1 MSDTAGEL
9 KAARHNGSVEPYGG
23 QPKMYYYKP
32 WGDKVLLP
40 SDPWSM
46 QQYLGKGYTFAPPV
60 NPTPRPAAPEMA
72 NYTEGAKQPDGTG
85 SSGEV
90 SPDMIAKV
98 IEGLGKAGYDLVKR
112 PDTATESDTKLQ
124 VSPVSSS
131 PNGEV
136 ISIKDLQ

>member
-23 QPKMYYYKP
+23 QPKAWYYKP

-40 SDPWSM
+40 SDAWSM
-46 QQYLGKGYTFAPPV
+46 QQYLAKGFTMYPPP
-60 NPTPRPAAPEMA
+60 NPTPRPSAPEMA
-72 NYTEGAKQPDGTG
+72 HYTKGAKQPGTG
-85 SSGEV
+85 SSGDV
-90 SPDMIAKV
+90 SPDVIAQVLK
-98 IEGLGKAGYDLVKR
+98 GLKEAGYDLVKR
-112 PDTATESDTKLQ
+112 ADTPTESDTKLQ

-136 ISIKDLQ
+136 INIKDL